1 MDDIKIQPIK
11 DMKLNYSFEVIF
23 KSLNVKLIDVIT
35 NEYMFLRD
43 FFEDSSLLI
52 DIFSKTT
59 QNLTNFFLNYLNT
72 SFDCIGIMIMLRLSR
87 LFDLLM
93 NKKKI
98 YHFNEYFT
106 QLQLSFYQKLKNI
119 IDMNV
124 KFIKE
129 VNLSQLIVSETNS
142 HNIAKRYGSLASS
155 LNALN
160 RDDHL
165 KKPIN
170 DLLETLRLNVVKL
183 LQDIPDKFEE
193 KKKYVWLI
201 NSYDIIISK
210 FMQYNI
216 ECADGFHFR
225 SLLDLIVHNLVVKMI
240 NEYFGKLLGFIEV
253 NEKIDVQG
261 LSYIQIQSKIDCH
274 TLEEVVK
281 NFEKNWRIC
290 LKNIYMD
297 LSKWFRNY
305 NTGMYIFNEVV
316 TKIIEQNIKLN
327 QIVQLCYQDP
337 PYRNSLVSSQM
348 IKNELRSYLSNK

>member
-11 DMKLNYSFEVIF
+11 DTKLNYTFEIIF
-23 KSLNVKLIDVIT
+23 KSLNVKLIDVVT

-52 DIFSKTT
+52 DIFAKTT

-72 SFDCIGIMIMLRLSR
+72 SYDTIGIMIMLRLSR
-87 LFDLLM
+87 LFDQLM

-106 QLQLSFYQKLKNI
+106 QLQLSFYQKLKQIIEINI
-119 IDMNV
+119 
-124 KFIKE
+124 KLIKE
-129 VNLSQLIVSETNS
+129 VNLTQLIASETNS

-160 RDDHL
+160 KDEQL
-165 KKPIN
+165 KKSIN
-170 DLLETLRLNVVKL
+170 ELLETLRLSVVKL
-183 LQDIPDKFEE
+183 LQDIPDKFED

-201 NSYDIIISK
+201 NSYDIIITK

-225 SLLDLIVHNLVVKMI
+225 SLIDLIVHNLVVKMI
-240 NEYFGKLLGFIEV
+240 NEYFGKLLTFNET
-253 NEKIDVQG
+253 NEKLDTQG
-261 LSYIQIQSKIDCH
+261 LSNIQIQSKVDLH
-274 TLEEVVK
+274 LLEELVK

-290 LKNIYMD
+290 LKTIYLD

-327 QIVQLCYQDP
+327 QVVQLCYQDP
-337 PYRNSLVSSQM
+337 PYRNFLVSTHT
-348 IKNELRSYLSNK
+348 IKNELRSYLSTK